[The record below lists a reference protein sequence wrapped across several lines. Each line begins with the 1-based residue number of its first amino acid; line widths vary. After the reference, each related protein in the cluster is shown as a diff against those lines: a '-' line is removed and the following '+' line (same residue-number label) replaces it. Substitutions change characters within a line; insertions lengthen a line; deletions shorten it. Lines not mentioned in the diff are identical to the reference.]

1 MPIALEGQ
9 APHAVQSLFTG
20 PYAPL
25 LFQDL
30 PQTSPRE
37 MAGPLLI
44 CSSPSTDR
52 CLATMAS
59 WAERPGLML
68 SVTATPKAKSG
79 VSNAVALSTAVP
91 NDTQMV
97 LHGQGE
103 QGDCSGPRGWGAD
116 RGPGGSQGSCAMPRG
131 GTALSELGFRM
142 LLQREGGRH
151 GGGCSSGPFRCEA
164 GTKEVQRMEWG
175 ASGCV

>member
-1 MPIALEGQ
+1 M
-9 APHAVQSLFTG
+9 QSLFTG

-59 WAERPGLML
+59 WAERPGLMM

-79 VSNAVALSTAVP
+79 VLNAVALSTAVP

-131 GTALSELGFRM
+131 GRHSQSWVSECYSRGRGAGMVEAAVLAHSGVRLELKRCSGWSGGPLGVS
-142 LLQREGGRH
+142 EG
-151 GGGCSSGPFRCEA
+151 
-164 GTKEVQRMEWG
+164 
-175 ASGCV
+175 